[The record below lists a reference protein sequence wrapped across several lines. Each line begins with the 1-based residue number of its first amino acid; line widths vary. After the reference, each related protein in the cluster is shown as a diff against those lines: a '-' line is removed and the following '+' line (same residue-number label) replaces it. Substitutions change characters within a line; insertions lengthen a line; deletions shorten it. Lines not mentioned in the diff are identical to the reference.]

1 MRKSFHF
8 LSCKEIIMKLKT
20 ALVLSTLS
28 LALVACQKQEAP
40 KAPEKAPVAETAAQ
54 PSVPAFDL
62 NAIPLSNIKLDT
74 ANFPYI
80 KLPEGYIADVATKLP
95 ELKKFP
101 FFAQGSTQW
110 VEGAKFAAQA
120 FTAGEGKPF
129 VATDV
134 QKYFADEI
142 QKLGGVQVAAEAIPA
157 DILATWEKDGV
168 AKEFLDKFKAEGVQ
182 AATYVIRNA
191 DRNVWVNLLTDAK
204 GGSYVVADQAVEAPA
219 QLATIDEANKPAED
233 KATTA
238 PTAVDSEGLKAEL
251 AKDGK
256 IELGIKFVTGKADI
270 DPASKTQIA
279 EIAKYLTANPE
290 IKLEVNGHTDNTGK
304 ADANK
309 ALSENRAKAV
319 VAALT
324 AEGVS
329 VDRLKAQGFGDTQ
342 PIADNATED
351 GKIKNRRVELV
362 IVK

>member
-1 MRKSFHF
+1 
-8 LSCKEIIMKLKT
+8 MKLKT

-40 KAPEKAPVAETAAQ
+40 KVEQAPVAETTAQ
-54 PSVPAFDL
+54 ATVPAFDL
-62 NAIPLSNIKLDT
+62 NAIPLSNIKLDP

-80 KLPEGYIADVATKLP
+80 KLPEGYVADAVTKLP
-95 ELKKFP
+95 ELTKFP
-101 FFAQGSTQW
+101 FFAKNSTQW

-142 QKLGGVQVAAEAIPA
+142 QKLGGVQVASEAIPA
-157 DILATWEKDGV
+157 DVLATWEKDGI
-168 AKEFLDKFKAEGVQ
+168 AKEFLDKFKAEGAN
-182 AATYVIRNA
+182 AATYLIRNA
-191 DRNVWVNLLTDAK
+191 DRNVWVNLLTDAT
-204 GGSYVVADQAVEAPA
+204 GGSYVVADQAVTTPEQTAQPAEEAPKA
-219 QLATIDEANKPAED
+219 EEAKPATE
-233 KATTA
+233 A
-238 PTAVDSEGLKAEL
+238 PTVDSKGLKTEL
-251 AKDGK
+251 EKDGK
-256 IELGIKFVTGKADI
+256 IELGIKFVTGKANI
-270 DPASKTQIA
+270 DPASKAQIS
-279 EIAKYLTANPE
+279 EIAKYLTAHPE

-309 ALSENRAKAV
+309 ALSESRAQAV

-324 AEGVS
+324 AEGVAA
-329 VDRLKAQGFGDTQ
+329 DRLKAQGFGDTQ
-342 PIADNATED
+342 PIADNATDE